1 MVIHFIIAIASSVTS
16 TTKVAIAILTGA
28 INAVEFPLL
37 YSLAILAPELPLVR
51 CLKTF

>member
-28 INAVEFPLL
+28 SNAAEFTRRYSMALL
-37 YSLAILAPELPLVR
+37 TPELPPVH